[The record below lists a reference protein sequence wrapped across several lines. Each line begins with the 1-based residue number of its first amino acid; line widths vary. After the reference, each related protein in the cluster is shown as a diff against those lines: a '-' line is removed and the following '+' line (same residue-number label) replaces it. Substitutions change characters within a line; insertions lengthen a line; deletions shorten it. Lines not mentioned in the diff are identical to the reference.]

1 MADWLKKNLKTYF
14 KLVKW
19 LEKFLKLQMNDRQFV
34 LLGWFFF
41 IISALF
47 FLAVGI
53 RSGDWLTILG
63 ALFFLLANIVFLV
76 PVLRNNK

>member
-1 MADWLKKNLKTYF
+1 MS
-14 KLVKW
+14 
-19 LEKFLKLQMNDRQFV
+19 DRQFV

-41 IISALF
+41 IVSALF

-53 RSGDWLTILG
+53 RSGDWLTTLG

-76 PVLRNNK
+76 PEIRNKN